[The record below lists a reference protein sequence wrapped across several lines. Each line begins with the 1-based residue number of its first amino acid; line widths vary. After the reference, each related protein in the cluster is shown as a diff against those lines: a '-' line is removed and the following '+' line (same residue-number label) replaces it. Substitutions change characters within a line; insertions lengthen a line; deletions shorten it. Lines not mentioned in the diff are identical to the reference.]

1 MVTLV
6 LEAVQPLRAAR
17 AGLCLEAPCL
27 CLKHR
32 CCESPRGKRDSAGPN
47 RQLVG
52 LIRSRDPDVSLRRK
66 HNRIPWGGAPC
77 NPMQK
82 DLEGH
87 LRKPLFRQ
95 SLPNRAPSTD
105 FSLSATPFHF
115 FSRLLKSTR
124 RARHFKV
131 PIFTKRARTTRSGG
145 SRPSTL
151 IGVRAKPRR
160 PPRLTRV
167 TSTCASAA
175 P

>member
-115 FSRLLKSTR
+115 FSQTSAGIRPVLWPGQPLGIKPHGQRLKTY
-124 RARHFKV
+124 A
-131 PIFTKRARTTRSGG
+131 ITKIC
-145 SRPSTL
+145 L
-151 IGVRAKPRR
+151 
-160 PPRLTRV
+160 
-167 TSTCASAA
+167 
-175 P
+175 

>member
-115 FSRLLKSTR
+115 FSPHRDPGNLCLQIREIADIRGILRCSVVNTQTNK
-124 RARHFKV
+124 
-131 PIFTKRARTTRSGG
+131 
-145 SRPSTL
+145 SRPS
-151 IGVRAKPRR
+151 
-160 PPRLTRV
+160 
-167 TSTCASAA
+167 
-175 P
+175 

>member
-1 MVTLV
+1 M
-6 LEAVQPLRAAR
+6 RAAR

-115 FSRLLKSTR
+115 FSPCRGRARR
-124 RARHFKV
+124 RAMRRGRSCRATCLKKGLSSK
-131 PIFTKRARTTRSGG
+131 PALNIRCTAALRASLRARLMS
-145 SRPSTL
+145 SL
-151 IGVRAKPRR
+151 CFLRR
-160 PPRLTRV
+160 F
-167 TSTCASAA
+167 
-175 P
+175 